1 MVKNNDVLKLKN
13 ASADE
18 INTKIVELKKDLMK
32 LRFQLVAG
40 QLKDVTAIKNIRR
53 NIARLKT
60 FLNAKKDNTEE
71 KKK

>member
-1 MVKNNDVLKLKN
+1 MVKNNEVLKLKS

-60 FLNAKKDNTEE
+60 FLNDKSNTEE